1 MNILDLIIGII
12 LVLFAISGLRKGLI
26 IEAFY
31 LASFIV
37 GVYGAMY
44 FSDVVAEWMY
54 TLIDKGA
61 EYVSVTSGLHRPLC
75 SQGVSF
81 RTPQRT
87 ARI

>member
-61 EYVSVTSGLHRPLC
+61 EYV
-75 SQGVSF
+75 
-81 RTPQRT
+81 
-87 ARI
+87 RIVF